1 MKMRP
6 VDVLNNL
13 KGHVLWPQSY
23 HLSEDEASRTVQ
35 DRK

>member
-13 KGHVLWPQSY
+13 KGYALWPQSY
-23 HLSEDEASRTVQ
+23 HLSESEAKVCI
-35 DRK
+35 D